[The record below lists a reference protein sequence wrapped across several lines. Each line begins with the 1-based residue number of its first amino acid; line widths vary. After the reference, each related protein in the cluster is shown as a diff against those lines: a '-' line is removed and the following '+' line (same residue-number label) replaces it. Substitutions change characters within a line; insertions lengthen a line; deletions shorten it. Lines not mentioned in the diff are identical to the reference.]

1 MMLAQN
7 NNNTHE
13 AILAVVAM
21 PLSLDAL
28 LLGACAPGV
37 SARL

>member
-1 MMLAQN
+1 MMLAQ